1 MKESNQSTILE
12 IRQQA
17 NIVEIIS
24 EFVVLKNA
32 GRDYRG
38 LCPFHNEKSP
48 SFHVN
53 LEKGIFKCFG
63 CGVGGDVFS
72 FLQKVQGKSFPEVV
86 KDLAT
91 RFGIQVEN
99 NPKEYA
105 DTSIYYKI
113 CESAKT
119 YYQELLINANT
130 GGTAQKYLA
139 SRNIKET
146 SWQNFQLG
154 LATNTYD
161 GLINY
166 LVKYLQVTPVDIEKA
181 GLARHKDGRYYD
193 LFRNRLI
200 LPIVNEFGKTIAFGG
215 RALDDNPVKYLNSPE
230 TPIFIKGNNLFGLNL
245 AKEKI
250 SQLDYVILV
259 EGYLDVIMAHQFG
272 FNNTLA
278 SLGTALTPRQ
288 AKLLLKF
295 TKSRKVYLA
304 FDNDKAGHIA
314 IDRGIE
320 MINELVE
327 GIGCDLKVL
336 TLPSGKDMAD
346 FFSECGQDSVLV
358 ENKVNELTKA
368 LDLSPNYLDFRLNKS
383 IENIDINVSLGK
395 IQASQ
400 QILPI
405 LAQIKSVI
413 ARSEYIKIW
422 ANKLMISEV
431 DLASEVQSYQNQA
444 GLHSPKLNKISA
456 VTVTRSE
463 KDNHTPKNYYRQA
476 EFLLLAYYFADFE
489 NSGLLNRLNLIE
501 FLISPDLQQIGSMVK
516 QNYSKA
522 KSGDELFDLMLD
534 TSAQVNQELN
544 SQVVNIWYKAQEL
557 INQKTDLQIII
568 TDALK
573 KIIKEQIRYELPQLL
588 RQLNNLENSAK
599 IQSIIAGLKKIETS
613 ELIKVNDIENLLQIQ
628 FKVKNM
634 LSFNNHME
642 SLK

>member
-166 LVKYLQVTPVDIEKA
+166 LVKYLQVSPVDIEKA

-230 TPIFIKGNNLFGLNL
+230 TPIFIKGNNLFG
-245 AKEKI
+245 
-250 SQLDYVILV
+250 
-259 EGYLDVIMAHQFG
+259 
-272 FNNTLA
+272 
-278 SLGTALTPRQ
+278 
-288 AKLLLKF
+288 
-295 TKSRKVYLA
+295 
-304 FDNDKAGHIA
+304 
-314 IDRGIE
+314 
-320 MINELVE
+320 
-327 GIGCDLKVL
+327 
-336 TLPSGKDMAD
+336 
-346 FFSECGQDSVLV
+346 
-358 ENKVNELTKA
+358 
-368 LDLSPNYLDFRLNKS
+368 
-383 IENIDINVSLGK
+383 
-395 IQASQ
+395 
-400 QILPI
+400 
-405 LAQIKSVI
+405 
-413 ARSEYIKIW
+413 
-422 ANKLMISEV
+422 
-431 DLASEVQSYQNQA
+431 
-444 GLHSPKLNKISA
+444 
-456 VTVTRSE
+456 
-463 KDNHTPKNYYRQA
+463 
-476 EFLLLAYYFADFE
+476 
-489 NSGLLNRLNLIE
+489 
-501 FLISPDLQQIGSMVK
+501 
-516 QNYSKA
+516 
-522 KSGDELFDLMLD
+522 
-534 TSAQVNQELN
+534 
-544 SQVVNIWYKAQEL
+544 
-557 INQKTDLQIII
+557 
-568 TDALK
+568 
-573 KIIKEQIRYELPQLL
+573 
-588 RQLNNLENSAK
+588 
-599 IQSIIAGLKKIETS
+599 
-613 ELIKVNDIENLLQIQ
+613 
-628 FKVKNM
+628 
-634 LSFNNHME
+634 
-642 SLK
+642 